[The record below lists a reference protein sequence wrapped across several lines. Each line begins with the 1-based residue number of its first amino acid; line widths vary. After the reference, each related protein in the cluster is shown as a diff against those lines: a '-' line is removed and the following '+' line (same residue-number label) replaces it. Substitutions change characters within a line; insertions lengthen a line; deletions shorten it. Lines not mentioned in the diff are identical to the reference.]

1 VKRRNLNRFFLDDA
15 DEGDDDKEGS
25 TMLETKMLEAKMFEA
40 KILEAK
46 IENQSFAFVP
56 GRIRPRSV
64 SKLKVG
70 KRKLGQRELGQR
82 ELGQRELGP
91 RELGQRESGQLNS
104 SSLSMTALPSRSDT
118 VCVATNDKDHSRLA
132 MQAAKRM
139 KSSKDKL
146 RTGRL
151 VCLHLRSLLTAA
163 QFPEALPQRPVGTQS
178 IENRQYPLPM

>member
-1 VKRRNLNRFFLDDA
+1 
-15 DEGDDDKEGS
+15 
-25 TMLETKMLEAKMFEA
+25 MLETKMLEAKMFEA

-64 SKLKVG
+64 NKSKVG
-70 KRKLGQRELGQR
+70 KRK
-82 ELGQRELGP
+82 
-91 RELGQRESGQLNS
+91 LGQRESGQLNS
-104 SSLSMTALPSRSDT
+104 SSLSMTALPSRSDK

>member
-1 VKRRNLNRFFLDDA
+1 VKRRNLNRFFLDGA

-25 TMLETKMLEAKMFEA
+25 TMLETKMLEAKMLEA

-64 SKLKVG
+64 NKSKVG
-70 KRKLGQRELGQR
+70 KRKVGQ
-82 ELGQRELGP
+82 

-104 SSLSMTALPSRSDT
+104 SSLSMTALPSRSDK

>member
-1 VKRRNLNRFFLDDA
+1 VKRRNLNRFFLDGA

-40 KILEAK
+40 KMFEAKILEAK
-46 IENQSFAFVP
+46 IENQSFAFAP

-64 SKLKVG
+64 NKSKVG
-70 KRKLGQRELGQR
+70 KRKV
-82 ELGQRELGP
+82 
-91 RELGQRESGQLNS
+91 GQRESGQLSS
-104 SSLSMTALPSRSDT
+104 SSLSMTALPSRSDK

>member
-1 VKRRNLNRFFLDDA
+1 
-15 DEGDDDKEGS
+15 
-25 TMLETKMLEAKMFEA
+25 MLETKMLEAKMFEA

-64 SKLKVG
+64 NKSKVG
-70 KRKLGQRELGQR
+70 KRKVGQRELGQ
-82 ELGQRELGP
+82 

-104 SSLSMTALPSRSDT
+104 SSLSMTALPSRSDKA
-118 VCVATNDKDHSRLA
+118 CVATNDKDHSRLA

>member
-1 VKRRNLNRFFLDDA
+1 
-15 DEGDDDKEGS
+15 
-25 TMLETKMLEAKMFEA
+25 MLETKMFEAKMFEA

-64 SKLKVG
+64 NKSKVG
-70 KRKLGQRELGQR
+70 KRKV
-82 ELGQRELGP
+82 
-91 RELGQRESGQLNS
+91 GQRESGQLNS

>member
-1 VKRRNLNRFFLDDA
+1 
-15 DEGDDDKEGS
+15 
-25 TMLETKMLEAKMFEA
+25 MLETKMLEAKMFEA

-64 SKLKVG
+64 NKSKVG
-70 KRKLGQRELGQR
+70 KRK
-82 ELGQRELGP
+82 LGP

-104 SSLSMTALPSRSDT
+104 SSLSMTALPSRSDK

>member
-1 VKRRNLNRFFLDDA
+1 MDGA

-25 TMLETKMLEAKMFEA
+25 TMLETKMLEAKMFEAKMFEA

-64 SKLKVG
+64 NKSKVG
-70 KRKLGQRELGQR
+70 KRKV
-82 ELGQRELGP
+82 
-91 RELGQRESGQLNS
+91 GQRESGQLSS
-104 SSLSMTALPSRSDT
+104 SSLSMTALPSRSDK

>member
-1 VKRRNLNRFFLDDA
+1 
-15 DEGDDDKEGS
+15 
-25 TMLETKMLEAKMFEA
+25 MLEAKMLEA

-64 SKLKVG
+64 NKSKVG
-70 KRKLGQRELGQR
+70 K
-82 ELGQRELGP
+82 

-104 SSLSMTALPSRSDT
+104 SSLSMTALPSRSDK

>member
-1 VKRRNLNRFFLDDA
+1 M
-15 DEGDDDKEGS
+15 
-25 TMLETKMLEAKMFEA
+25 MLETKMLEAKMLEAKMLEAKMFEA

-82 ELGQRELGP
+82 E
-91 RELGQRESGQLNS
+91 SGQLNS
-104 SSLSMTALPSRSDT
+104 SSLSMTALPSRSDK

>member
-1 VKRRNLNRFFLDDA
+1 
-15 DEGDDDKEGS
+15 
-25 TMLETKMLEAKMFEA
+25 MLETKMLEAKMFEAKMFEA

-46 IENQSFAFVP
+46 IENQSFAFAP

-64 SKLKVG
+64 NKSKVG
-70 KRKLGQRELGQR
+70 KRKVGQREV
-82 ELGQRELGP
+82 
-91 RELGQRESGQLNS
+91 GQRESGQLNS
-104 SSLSMTALPSRSDT
+104 SSLSMTALPSRSDK

>member
-1 VKRRNLNRFFLDDA
+1 MKRRNLNRFFLDGA

-40 KILEAK
+40 KMFEAKILEAK
-46 IENQSFAFVP
+46 IENQSFALVP

-64 SKLKVG
+64 NKSKVG
-70 KRKLGQRELGQR
+70 K
-82 ELGQRELGP
+82 

-104 SSLSMTALPSRSDT
+104 SSLSMTALPSRSDK

>member
-1 VKRRNLNRFFLDDA
+1 
-15 DEGDDDKEGS
+15 
-25 TMLETKMLEAKMFEA
+25 MLETKMLEAKMLEAKMFEA

-46 IENQSFAFVP
+46 IENQSFAFLP

-64 SKLKVG
+64 NKSKVG
-70 KRKLGQRELGQR
+70 KRK
-82 ELGQRELGP
+82 LGP

-104 SSLSMTALPSRSDT
+104 SSLSMTALPSRSDK

>member
-1 VKRRNLNRFFLDDA
+1 
-15 DEGDDDKEGS
+15 
-25 TMLETKMLEAKMFEA
+25 MLETKMLEAKMFEA
-40 KILEAK
+40 KMFEAKILEAK
-46 IENQSFAFVP
+46 IESQSFAFVP

-64 SKLKVG
+64 NKSKVG
-70 KRKLGQRELGQR
+70 KRKV
-82 ELGQRELGP
+82 
-91 RELGQRESGQLNS
+91 GQRESGQLSS
-104 SSLSMTALPSRSDT
+104 SSLSMTALPSRSDK

-178 IENRQYPLPM
+178 IENRQYQLPM

>member
-1 VKRRNLNRFFLDDA
+1 
-15 DEGDDDKEGS
+15 
-25 TMLETKMLEAKMFEA
+25 MLETKMLEAKMFEA

-64 SKLKVG
+64 NKSKVG
-70 KRKLGQRELGQR
+70 KRKVGQRELGQR
-82 ELGQRELGP
+82 ELGQRE
-91 RELGQRESGQLNS
+91 SGQLSS
-104 SSLSMTALPSRSDT
+104 SSLSMTALPSRSDK

-163 QFPEALPQRPVGTQS
+163 QFPEALPQRPVATQS

>member
-1 VKRRNLNRFFLDDA
+1 MDDA

-25 TMLETKMLEAKMFEA
+25 TMLETKMLEAKMFEAKMFEA

-64 SKLKVG
+64 NKSKVG
-70 KRKLGQRELGQR
+70 KRKVGQRELGQR
-82 ELGQRELGP
+82 EV
-91 RELGQRESGQLNS
+91 GQLNS

>member
-1 VKRRNLNRFFLDDA
+1 LDDA

-25 TMLETKMLEAKMFEA
+25 TMLETKMLEAKMFEAKMFEA

-82 ELGQRELGP
+82 E
-91 RELGQRESGQLNS
+91 SGQLNS
-104 SSLSMTALPSRSDT
+104 SSLSMTALPSRSDK

>member
-1 VKRRNLNRFFLDDA
+1 
-15 DEGDDDKEGS
+15 
-25 TMLETKMLEAKMFEA
+25 MLETKMLEAKMFEAKMFEA

-70 KRKLGQRELGQR
+70 KRKLGQREV
-82 ELGQRELGP
+82 GP

>member
-1 VKRRNLNRFFLDDA
+1 
-15 DEGDDDKEGS
+15 
-25 TMLETKMLEAKMFEA
+25 MLETKMLEAKMFEA

-64 SKLKVG
+64 NKSKVG
-70 KRKLGQRELGQR
+70 KRKV
-82 ELGQRELGP
+82 
-91 RELGQRESGQLNS
+91 GQRESGQLNS
-104 SSLSMTALPSRSDT
+104 SSLSMTALPSRSDK

>member
-1 VKRRNLNRFFLDDA
+1 LDDA

-82 ELGQRELGP
+82 E
-91 RELGQRESGQLNS
+91 SGQLNS
-104 SSLSMTALPSRSDT
+104 SSLSMTALPSRSDK

>member
-1 VKRRNLNRFFLDDA
+1 MKRRNLNRFFLDDA

-82 ELGQRELGP
+82 E
-91 RELGQRESGQLNS
+91 SGQLNS
-104 SSLSMTALPSRSDT
+104 SSLSMTALPSRSDK

>member
-1 VKRRNLNRFFLDDA
+1 
-15 DEGDDDKEGS
+15 
-25 TMLETKMLEAKMFEA
+25 MLETKMLEAKMFEA

-64 SKLKVG
+64 NKSKVG
-70 KRKLGQRELGQR
+70 KRKLGQREV
-82 ELGQRELGP
+82 
-91 RELGQRESGQLNS
+91 GQRESGQLNS
-104 SSLSMTALPSRSDT
+104 SSLSMTALPSRSDK

>member
-1 VKRRNLNRFFLDDA
+1 
-15 DEGDDDKEGS
+15 
-25 TMLETKMLEAKMFEA
+25 MLETKMLEAKMLEAKMFEA

-46 IENQSFAFVP
+46 IENQSFAFLP

-64 SKLKVG
+64 NKSKVG
-70 KRKLGQRELGQR
+70 KRKLGPRELGQ
-82 ELGQRELGP
+82 

-104 SSLSMTALPSRSDT
+104 SSLSMTALPSRSDK

>member
-1 VKRRNLNRFFLDDA
+1 
-15 DEGDDDKEGS
+15 
-25 TMLETKMLEAKMFEA
+25 MLETKMLEA

-64 SKLKVG
+64 NKSKVG
-70 KRKLGQRELGQR
+70 KRKV
-82 ELGQRELGP
+82 
-91 RELGQRESGQLNS
+91 GQRESGQLSS
-104 SSLSMTALPSRSDT
+104 SSLSMTALPSRSDK

>member
-1 VKRRNLNRFFLDDA
+1 
-15 DEGDDDKEGS
+15 
-25 TMLETKMLEAKMFEA
+25 MLETKMLEAKMFEAKMFEA

-64 SKLKVG
+64 NKSKVG
-70 KRKLGQRELGQR
+70 KRKVGQ
-82 ELGQRELGP
+82 
-91 RELGQRESGQLNS
+91 RELGQRESGQLSS
-104 SSLSMTALPSRSDT
+104 SSLSMTALPSRSDK

>member
-1 VKRRNLNRFFLDDA
+1 
-15 DEGDDDKEGS
+15 
-25 TMLETKMLEAKMFEA
+25 MLETKMFEAKMFEA

-64 SKLKVG
+64 NKSKVG
-70 KRKLGQRELGQR
+70 KRKV
-82 ELGQRELGP
+82 
-91 RELGQRESGQLNS
+91 GQRESGQLNS
-104 SSLSMTALPSRSDT
+104 SSLSMTALPSRSDK
-118 VCVATNDKDHSRLA
+118 VRVATNDKDHSRLA

>member
-1 VKRRNLNRFFLDDA
+1 LDDA

-25 TMLETKMLEAKMFEA
+25 TMLETKMLEAKMFEAKMFEA

-64 SKLKVG
+64 NKSKVG
-70 KRKLGQRELGQR
+70 KRKVGQ
-82 ELGQRELGP
+82 

-104 SSLSMTALPSRSDT
+104 SSLSMTALPSRSDK

>member
-1 VKRRNLNRFFLDDA
+1 
-15 DEGDDDKEGS
+15 
-25 TMLETKMLEAKMFEA
+25 MLETKMLEAKMFEAKMFEA

-82 ELGQRELGP
+82 E
-91 RELGQRESGQLNS
+91 SGQLNS
-104 SSLSMTALPSRSDT
+104 SSLSMTALPSRSDK

>member
-1 VKRRNLNRFFLDDA
+1 
-15 DEGDDDKEGS
+15 
-25 TMLETKMLEAKMFEA
+25 MLETKMLEAKMLEAKMFEA

-82 ELGQRELGP
+82 E
-91 RELGQRESGQLNS
+91 SGQLNS
-104 SSLSMTALPSRSDT
+104 SSLSMTALPSRSDK

-178 IENRQYPLPM
+178 IENRQYLLPM

>member
-1 VKRRNLNRFFLDDA
+1 LDDA

-64 SKLKVG
+64 NKSKVG
-70 KRKLGQRELGQR
+70 K
-82 ELGQRELGP
+82 

-104 SSLSMTALPSRSDT
+104 SSLSMTALPSRSDK

>member
-1 VKRRNLNRFFLDDA
+1 LDGA

-25 TMLETKMLEAKMFEA
+25 TMLETKMLEAKMFEAKMFEA

-64 SKLKVG
+64 NKSKVG
-70 KRKLGQRELGQR
+70 KRKVGQREV
-82 ELGQRELGP
+82 
-91 RELGQRESGQLNS
+91 GQRESGQLNS
-104 SSLSMTALPSRSDT
+104 SSLSMTALPSRSDK

>member
-1 VKRRNLNRFFLDDA
+1 LDDA

-64 SKLKVG
+64 NKSKVG
-70 KRKLGQRELGQR
+70 KRKVGQRELGQ
-82 ELGQRELGP
+82 

-104 SSLSMTALPSRSDT
+104 SSLSMTALPSRSDK

>member
-1 VKRRNLNRFFLDDA
+1 
-15 DEGDDDKEGS
+15 
-25 TMLETKMLEAKMFEA
+25 MLETKMLEAKMFEA
-40 KILEAK
+40 KILEPK
-46 IENQSFAFVP
+46 IESQSFAFVP

-64 SKLKVG
+64 NKSKVG
-70 KRKLGQRELGQR
+70 KRKVGQRELGQ
-82 ELGQRELGP
+82 

-104 SSLSMTALPSRSDT
+104 SSLSMTALPSRSDK

>member
-1 VKRRNLNRFFLDDA
+1 LDGA

-25 TMLETKMLEAKMFEA
+25 TMLETKMLEAKMFEAKMFEA

-64 SKLKVG
+64 NKSKVG
-70 KRKLGQRELGQR
+70 KRKV
-82 ELGQRELGP
+82 
-91 RELGQRESGQLNS
+91 GQRESGQLSS
-104 SSLSMTALPSRSDT
+104 SSLSMTALPSRSDK

>member
-1 VKRRNLNRFFLDDA
+1 
-15 DEGDDDKEGS
+15 
-25 TMLETKMLEAKMFEA
+25 MLETKMLETKMFEA

-64 SKLKVG
+64 NKSKVG
-70 KRKLGQRELGQR
+70 KRKVGQRELGQR
-82 ELGQRELGP
+82 ELGQRE
-91 RELGQRESGQLNS
+91 SGQLSS
-104 SSLSMTALPSRSDT
+104 SSLSMTALPSRSDK

>member
-1 VKRRNLNRFFLDDA
+1 
-15 DEGDDDKEGS
+15 
-25 TMLETKMLEAKMFEA
+25 MLETKMLEAKMLEA
-40 KILEAK
+40 KMFEAK

-64 SKLKVG
+64 SKSKVG

-82 ELGQRELGP
+82 EV
-91 RELGQRESGQLNS
+91 GQLNS

>member
-1 VKRRNLNRFFLDDA
+1 MKRRNLNRFFLDGA

-70 KRKLGQRELGQR
+70 KRKLGQREV
-82 ELGQRELGP
+82 GP
-91 RELGQRESGQLNS
+91 RELGQRESGQLSS
-104 SSLSMTALPSRSDT
+104 SSLSMTALPSRSDK

>member
-1 VKRRNLNRFFLDDA
+1 MKRRNLNRFFLDGA

-64 SKLKVG
+64 NKSKVG
-70 KRKLGQRELGQR
+70 K
-82 ELGQRELGP
+82 

-104 SSLSMTALPSRSDT
+104 SSLSMTALPSRSDK

>member
-1 VKRRNLNRFFLDDA
+1 
-15 DEGDDDKEGS
+15 
-25 TMLETKMLEAKMFEA
+25 MLETKMLEAKMFEA

-70 KRKLGQRELGQR
+70 KRKLGPRELGQ
-82 ELGQRELGP
+82 

-104 SSLSMTALPSRSDT
+104 SSLSMKALPSRSDK

-151 VCLHLRSLLTAA
+151 VCLHLKSLLAS
-163 QFPEALPQRPVGTQS
+163 TQYPDTMPHLAGATPS
-178 IENRQYPLPM
+178 VENRQYPLPM